1 MISDPQGTVMALFL
15 AFCRIGGCMMTM
27 PTFSSARMPMQIRL
41 FLSLS
46 MSIALLPLFW
56 DILYPRATGDMVVYV
71 MLIFSETLT
80 GVMFGLIAHLY
91 TMGIQFAGTVIGMS
105 IAFNSQPTSD
115 PLDDSSQSHLTT
127 LMTFG
132 ALLVLF
138 ATDFHHIVIK
148 ALADSYEALPIGRLI
163 DPQQMLISLTD
174 TMSATFI
181 IMLRL
186 ASPFLLFGLLFNVV
200 VGLIN
205 KLAPQI
211 PLYFISTPYA
221 LFGGLLLLYFAIAAL
236 LDQFAQAF
244 APIFNNL

>member
-1 MISDPQGTVMALFL
+1 MISDPQGTIMALFL

-27 PTFSSARMPMQIRL
+27 PGFSSARMPMQIRL
-41 FLSLS
+41 FLSLA
-46 MSIALLPLFW
+46 MSIGLLPLFW
-56 DILYPRATGDMVVYV
+56 DILYPQATGDSVTYIT
-71 MLIFSETLT
+71 LIFSETLT

-91 TMGIQFAGTVIGMS
+91 TLGMQFTGTVVGMMIS
-105 IAFNSQPTSD
+105 FNAQPTSD
-115 PLDDSSQSHLTT
+115 PLEDTPENQLTSI
-127 LMTFG
+127 MTFG

-138 ATDFHHIVIK
+138 VTDFHHIIIK
-148 ALADSYEALPIGRLI
+148 ALADSYVALPVGRMV

-174 TMSATFI
+174 TMSATLM

-221 LFGGLLLLYFAIAAL
+221 LFGGLLLLYFGIAAM
-236 LDQFAQAF
+236 LDQFVQAF
-244 APIFNNL
+244 GPLFSSL